1 MKLWKKLYNTVWL
14 AFFSCV
20 LIPEWMSVKIG
31 YPVHIVIGI
40 LLLYMTATNTSRLK
54 AQPVPKRL
62 VRISRVTMGF
72 AIFQLV
78 SGMALGGILHLAPEI
93 RYIPSIL
100 QGVHIVC
107 ALAILAQASS
117 VATAYDMWE
126 EKEFQN
132 ELSGGA

>member
-1 MKLWKKLYNTVWL
+1 MKLWKKLYGTVWL

-20 LIPEWMSVKIG
+20 LIPGWMSANIG
-31 YPVHIVIGI
+31 YPVHVLVGI

-54 AQPVPKRL
+54 SLPAPGRL
-62 VRISRVTMGF
+62 VRISRITMGF

-78 SGMALGGILHLAPEI
+78 SGIALGGILHMAPELP
-93 RYIPSIL
+93 YISAIL
-100 QGVHIVC
+100 QGVHVVC

-126 EKEFQN
+126 EKEF
-132 ELSGGA
+132 